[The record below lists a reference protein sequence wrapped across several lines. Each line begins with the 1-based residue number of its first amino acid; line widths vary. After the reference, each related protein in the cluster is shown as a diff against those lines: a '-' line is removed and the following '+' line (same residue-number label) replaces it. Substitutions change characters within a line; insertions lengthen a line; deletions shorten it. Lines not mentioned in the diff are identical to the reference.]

1 MELLVAAVV
10 GGVLLAL
17 GLFAVILKVVDGAV
31 DHLLDWLVYNFGNER
46 ASQRVQEKWRQR
58 DTEATAD

>member
-17 GLFAVILKVVDGAV
+17 GVFAVILKVVGGAV
-31 DHLLDWLVYNFGNER
+31 DNLLDWLVYNLR
-46 ASQRVQEKWRQR
+46 
-58 DTEATAD
+58 